1 MTYELGFTETALKE
15 FDKLSPDI
23 ANQFLKKL
31 EKIVENPRITKNKL
45 RGSDAKDLYKIKLR
59 QSGFRLL
66 YEVIDDRLVVLV
78 IKIGR
83 RDTVYNSLT

>member
-15 FDKLSPDI
+15 FDKLSLDI

-31 EKIVENPRITKNKL
+31 EKIVENPRIPKNKL
-45 RGSDAKDLYKIKLR
+45 RGSDAKDLYKIKLQ

>member
-1 MTYELGFTETALKE
+1 MTYELEFSEKALEE

-23 ANQFLKKL
+23 ANQFIKKL
-31 EKIVENPRITKNKL
+31 EKILANPRIPKNKL
-45 RGSDAKDLYKIKLR
+45 SGSNAKDLYKIKLR

-66 YEVIDDRLVVLV
+66 YQVIDDRLVVLV

-83 RDTVYNSLT
+83 RDTVYNSLH